1 MHFKHPYYGNWLLD
15 IQRPVRYIGN
25 EHGQI
30 KKPWD
35 SASSRIALAFPDLYE
50 IGMSHLGLRLLYQ
63 ALNSQT
69 DILCERVFMPWF
81 DMEEAIR
88 QRSIPLVSLEN
99 AKPLSEFDI
108 LGFSLQYELSYTN
121 CLAMMELSGI
131 PLHSNERKDPH
142 PLIIGGGPIAC
153 HPEPMAPF
161 FDLFFL
167 GEAEEL
173 LPEILRKE
181 SSWRREGVV
190 REERLKRFSR
200 LAPCYVPALHATF
213 QIDGRRVVGK
223 DDDEPAAQRAW
234 IEDLSGQPGGGCGVV
249 PAVEAVFDRISLEVM
264 RGCTQGCRFCQAG
277 MIYRPIR
284 ERSPLNTA
292 ETLKAAIERTGW
304 DEASLTAL
312 SPADHSSL
320 AELFRQSAR
329 AAQERNV
336 SISISSIRAYG
347 LEDSLLDDLRT
358 GRGGG
363 LTFAPEAGTQK
374 MRNLVNKNITT
385 SDLLETIEKV
395 AQRGWSRIKLYFM
408 IGLPEE
414 TDEDIEAIISLGK
427 EAAKAARRGAKGK
440 APRITCAVSTFV
452 PKPHTPLQ
460 WAPMISKEEILRRHS
475 LLRRTAGGANIGL
488 RFHPAETTYLEAI
501 LCRGDRR
508 LAPVIEE
515 AFALGSRF
523 DSWEEKLDPD
533 LWHQTMEKHKID
545 PNAYLSG
552 YPLEGRLP
560 WDHLDMSIS
569 KKFLQREYRNAMK
582 FEPTA
587 PCGVLNKQSD
597 SIICHNCGI
606 NCRLEDMKKKALSA
620 SVTNQ
625 PPTSKSTDSP
635 EVEAVLL
642 AKATTTD
649 SNNPPSR
656 IKTHDANPWPS
667 YRISYIQDGP
677 ATLWGH
683 LSLVRH
689 MPRSLR
695 RAGLELQYS
704 QGFHP
709 KPRIVYAPP
718 LPLGWRGLNEG
729 ADIKLEVAPAMSGED
744 LIKQL
749 ETACPTGLKI
759 TNIVQLPPKTPTIS
773 KSVVGMDVIFDV
785 RTKIPHTQEEIRTQ
799 VVHFRETPEILQEVR
814 TKKKTKTID
823 LKSLVSHIEFAVLD
837 EKTGL
842 GEKTRLD
849 KKEDNLFAEDE
860 KHGDKEKVGKAA
872 HPIVLDEAKHTSWR
886 LRIKSPNTSGSRVGM
901 IPRWIFSDIEH
912 IEASRR
918 LIIQEPYSKQP
929 HNPPEK
935 LR

>member
-1 MHFKHPYYGNWLLD
+1 MHFKHPYYGDWLLN

-35 SASSRIALAFPDLYE
+35 SASSKIALAFPDLYE

-63 ALNSQT
+63 VLNSQP

-121 CLAMMELSGI
+121 CLAMLDLSGI
-131 PLHSNERKDPH
+131 PLRADGRKDPN

-181 SSWRREGVV
+181 SSWRREGIS

-200 LAPCYVPALHATF
+200 LEPCYVPALHQAF
-213 QIDGRRVVGK
+213 EIDGRRVVGK
-223 DDDEPAAQRAW
+223 DDDEPAAQKAW
-234 IEDLSGQPGGGCGVV
+234 IENLSEQPDGGCGPV

-320 AELFRQSAR
+320 AELFRQSAQ

-385 SDLLETIEKV
+385 GDLLETIEKV

-414 TDEDIEAIISLGK
+414 TDEDIEAIVSLGK
-427 EAAKAARRGAKGK
+427 KAAKAARRGAKGK

-460 WAPMISKEEILRRHS
+460 WAPMISKEEILRRHT
-475 LLRRTAGGANIGL
+475 LLRRAAGGANIGL

-533 LWHQTMEKHKID
+533 LWHRTLDKHEID
-545 PNAYLSG
+545 PNAYLNG
-552 YPLEGRLP
+552 YPLDSRLP
-560 WDHLDMSIS
+560 WDHLDMCIS
-569 KKFLQREYRNAMK
+569 KKFLQREFRRAMS
-582 FEPTA
+582 FEPTP
-587 PCGVLNKQSD
+587 PCGVLNKKSE

-606 NCRLEDMKKKALSA
+606 NCGLEDMKKKALA
-620 SVTNQ
+620 TPVTNGS
-625 PPTSKSTDSP
+625 PTSKGADS
-635 EVEAVLL
+635 L
-642 AKATTTD
+642 AIAATTHINKT
-649 SNNPPSR
+649 PPQIVSTNDDCT
-656 IKTHDANPWPS
+656 KPLGTEPSTS
-667 YRISYIQDGP
+667 YRISYLQNGP

-683 LSLVRH
+683 LSLIRH
-689 MPRSLR
+689 IPRSLR

-709 KPRIVYAPP
+709 KPRIIYAPP
-718 LPLGWRGLNEG
+718 LPMGWKGLNEG
-729 ADIKLEVAPAMSGED
+729 ADIKLENPPAISDED
-744 LIKQL
+744 LIKNL
-749 ETACPTGLKI
+749 ETACPTGLRI
-759 TNIVQLPPKTPTIS
+759 TEIVHLPRKTPSIS
-773 KSVVGMDVIFDV
+773 KSVRGMDVIFDV
-785 RTKIPHTQEEIRTQ
+785 RTKNPHSEEKIRNR
-799 VVHFRETPEILQEVR
+799 VARFWETPEILQEVQ

-823 LKSLVSHIEFAVLD
+823 LKTLASHIEFETL
-837 EKTGL
+837 EEETGL
-842 GEKTRLD
+842 GKKTRQD
-849 KKEDNLFAEDE
+849 ERKDEKEDNLCTRNDN
-860 KHGDKEKVGKAA
+860 HCDKEKVGEKA
-872 HPIVLDEAKHTSWR
+872 HPTDLDRDKHSSWR
-886 LRIKSPNTSGSRVGM
+886 LRIQSPSTSGSRVGM
-901 IPRWIFSDIEH
+901 IPRWIFSDIDY

-918 LIIQEPYSKQP
+918 LIIKTP
-929 HNPPEK
+929 
-935 LR
+935 